1 MSNFKHKITI
11 YLPILFALVLI
22 FGIIIG
28 IRLVPRDTV
37 KGNIFSVD
45 FSKYSKVGDVL
56 RHIKRDWVDTVNLEK
71 LEEDAIIEILENL
84 DPHSQY
90 ISANEF
96 DQANEYLEGNFE
108 GIGVQFRIE
117 KDTAMVIIPIAGGPS
132 DKVGVKAGDRIVIV
146 DGDTVVGS
154 EITSENIMKRL
165 KGKKNTKVNIQVF
178 RRGESQLLEFNIT
191 RGVIPTYSLDIAY
204 MIDANIGYIKLS
216 KFSST
221 TSEEF
226 SGALSKLLNEGMT
239 KLILDLRNNAGGYLQ
254 AAIDVADEFLV
265 DKQLIVYTEGK
276 NRATKYAFATKKGK
290 FEQEPVIILIDEGS
304 ASASEI
310 VAGAIQDNDRGII
323 IGRRSFGKGLV
334 QEQITLFDGSAIRLT
349 TARYYT
355 PTGRSIQKPYGN
367 GREEYFNEFHQ
378 RFVNGEVFHAD
389 SIHFDDSLKFFT
401 KKGKIVYGGGGIMP
415 DIYIPIRNAKELVY
429 YNRLI
434 GRGLIYDFALDYTDA
449 NRNSLNQYDN
459 LRKFADNFKVSE
471 AMFNDLIS
479 YADSQGLE
487 RDTKSINA
495 MKEDIKALLKAL
507 IGRNILDNEGFYP
520 TFNEKDEIL
529 QEAIRQFKKII

>member
-226 SGALSKLLNEGMT
+226 SDALSKLLNEGMT

>member
-226 SGALSKLLNEGMT
+226 SDALSKLLNEGMT

-389 SIHFDDSLKFFT
+389 SIHFDDSYSPLFKKDIARYLPRIIKLYYTRADDLKRYSLSYILLERGIKEGVF
-401 KKGKIVYGGGGIMP
+401 KEGINIKIV
-415 DIYIPIRNAKELVY
+415 DSFL
-429 YNRLI
+429 
-434 GRGLIYDFALDYTDA
+434 
-449 NRNSLNQYDN
+449 Q
-459 LRKFADNFKVSE
+459 
-471 AMFNDLIS
+471 DLMVTMHK
-479 YADSQGLE
+479 SQ
-487 RDTKSINA
+487 RIV
-495 MKEDIKALLKAL
+495 LLKP
-507 IGRNILDNEGFYP
+507 NER
-520 TFNEKDEIL
+520 EIL
-529 QEAIRQFKKII
+529 ENIFIPYFKGLSTPKGIELMDEFFGKLEE